1 MIYTPY
7 IKRFLDLITAMVLLI
22 LFSWLFIFILLAYL
36 LSWNLPILF
45 RQARIG
51 KNGIPFMMW
60 KFRTLSVQE
69 ARPLQERRFALGN
82 LLRSTNLDELAQLW
96 NVLTGDMSFIGPR
109 PLPMEYLPLMN
120 EQQRT
125 RHRLRPG
132 ITGWAQVNG
141 RHTISWE
148 RKFELDRFYI
158 HHVSFALDLKI
169 LVKTIILFASF
180 RKDNSLSEEKF
191 SGRE

>member
-7 IKRFLDLITAMVLLI
+7 IKRFLDLFTAMVLLV
-22 LFSWLFIFILLAYL
+22 LFSWLFIFILLTYL
-36 LSWNLPILF
+36 LSWNLPVFF
-45 RQARIG
+45 RQTRIG
-51 KNGIPFMMW
+51 KNGNPFVMW

-69 ARPLQERRFALGN
+69 VRPLHERQFALGN
-82 LLRSTNLDELAQLW
+82 LLRSTNLDELPQLW

-158 HHVSFALDLKI
+158 QHVSFALDLKI
-169 LVKTIILFASF
+169 LVKTIILFVSF
-180 RKDNSLSEEKF
+180 SKDNSLHEEKF
-191 SGRE
+191 KGN